1 MTKSERIHIDL
12 TSDQRQ
18 QIKDAS
24 GQEIT
29 ALELNAEELEQ
40 RIAPADF
47 VIIKVVDKPSTILF

>member
-12 TSDQRQ
+12 TTEQRQ

-40 RIAPADF
+40 RIAPADL
-47 VIIKVVDKPSTILF
+47 VIIKVVDKPSPILF